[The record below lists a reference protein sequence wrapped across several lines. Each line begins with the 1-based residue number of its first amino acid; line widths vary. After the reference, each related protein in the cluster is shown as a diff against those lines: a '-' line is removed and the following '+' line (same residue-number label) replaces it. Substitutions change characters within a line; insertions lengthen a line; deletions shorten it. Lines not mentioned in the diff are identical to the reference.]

1 MKKLLVVMGVILA
14 AASVWAQQ
22 DTTQVEP
29 MDETPIFRV
38 NVVSRS
44 TKAVNYRHRGGST
57 VVDFKG
63 TSLMPQAGGKAKVD
77 SKQGRLEINAEFT
90 HLEPASKFG
99 TEYLTDRKST
109 RLNSSH
115 VAISYAVFCLK
126 K

>member
-44 TKAVNYRHRGGST
+44 TKAVNYRHRSGST

-63 TSLMPQAGGKAKVD
+63 TSLMAQAGGKAEVD
-77 SKQGRLEINAEFT
+77 SKKGRLEMNAEVT
-90 HLEPASKFG
+90 DVPSASRSA
-99 TEYLTDRKST
+99 TE
-109 RLNSSH
+109 
-115 VAISYAVFCLK
+115 
-126 K
+126 